1 MKTMLNA
8 RLLCYLRKSFKVES
22 FHRRCPPSCAGSS
35 AFAVPHLAGVR
46 PRRSNEEDESARRG
60 VWSDRR
66 SYPCACA
73 SDQKCGHE
81 RLESAGT
88 VAESVTPQ
96 CYSSPTA
103 GSPKAAVP
111 AQPRIGTR
119 SAASS
124 RQGGWTR
131 SWQGRR

>member
-8 RLLCYLRKSFKVES
+8 RLLCYLRKSFKVET

-96 CYSSPTA
+96 CYSSE
-103 GSPKAAVP
+103 GAA
-111 AQPRIGTR
+111 ARTQPRIGT
-119 SAASS
+119 STATSS